1 MAAPQDVFTMT
12 MLDRMRRHRGWLKW
26 IMGVVAIT
34 MAAFFV
40 PWENTTVQ
48 LDEAVADVNGKEIT
62 AGEFRRELNQR
73 LQMFQA
79 QGGNSL
85 PPETLK
91 QLGFDNQVLTQL
103 IDRKAIQAEAER
115 RGLKVTDTEVVE
127 YIQHIPAFREN
138 GRFVG
143 TARYR
148 AVLRA
153 QRPPLRE
160 EEFEEEVRT
169 DLLAQKLQAAVT
181 SWVTVSAQETD
192 AEYRRRNEKVKLE
205 VVGFTAD
212 QFRAGVT
219 ATDAEAQALFTK
231 DPSRY
236 KFGERRKIRYL
247 TVDTQALR
255 QTITPTPQQVEG
267 YYQANQQQ
275 FANPE
280 QVHAQHVLLK
290 TADKDAAAVRTQ
302 IDAILKEAKAPG
314 ADFAALA
321 RKYSEDD
328 ASKASGGDL
337 GFFGRGSMVK
347 PFEDAAF
354 AMAPGQISEVVQT
367 DFGFHVIKLLEK
379 RAAGQ
384 RPFAEVKD
392 QITEQLKWQQ
402 AQERATALA
411 TALEARI
418 KSPADL
424 DAAARENGL
433 KVSESPFFQR
443 TDTLPEFGPTSQV
456 ATEAFALADGAVS
469 KGIRTGNATTFIA
482 LAGKESPRV
491 PKFDEVKEKVR
502 GDVVTE
508 KAAAA
513 ARAKAVEVAAATKAG
528 TPLAAAAKAAGK
540 DVRTTE
546 LIARNSVVAD
556 IGVSHAVDDLAF
568 TLPVGATSDLIATE
582 NGAAVIKVLERPAI
596 NDAELATARDS
607 LRRELVSTRQSR
619 FFTAYMN
626 KAKTSLTINR
636 YPDVVARASGL

>member
-1 MAAPQDVFTMT
+1 MT

-26 IMGVVAIT
+26 IMGIVAVT

-40 PWENTTVQ
+40 PWDQQGAVQ
-48 LDEAVADVNGKEIT
+48 LNETVAEVDGREIT

-73 LQMFQA
+73 MQA
-79 QGGNSL
+79 ITAGGGASL

-103 IDRKAIQAEAER
+103 IDRKAIEAEAVR

-127 YIQHIPAFREN
+127 FIRHIPAFREN
-138 GRFVG
+138 GQFVG
-143 TARYR
+143 SDRYR

-160 EEFEEEVRT
+160 EDFEAQVRT

-181 SWVTVSAQETD
+181 SWVTVSEAETD

-212 QFRAGVT
+212 QFRAGVS

-236 KFGERRKIRYL
+236 RFAERRKIRYL

-255 QTITPTPQQVEG
+255 QAITPTPQQVEA
-267 YYQANQQQ
+267 YYQANLQQ

-280 QVHAQHVLLK
+280 QVHAQHILLK
-290 TADKDAAAVRTQ
+290 TAGKDAAAVKAQ
-302 IDAILKEAKAPG
+302 AESILKEAKAPG
-314 ADFAALA
+314 ADFPALA

-328 ASKASGGDL
+328 ASKGSGGDL

-354 AMAPGQISEVVQT
+354 ALAPGVISGVVET
-367 DFGFHVIKLLEK
+367 DFGFHVIKMLEK

-384 RPFAEVKD
+384 RPLAEVQD
-392 QITEQLKWQQ
+392 QIAEQLKWQQ
-402 AQERATALA
+402 AQERGTALA

-418 KSPADL
+418 KSPSDL

-433 KVSESPFFQR
+433 TVKDSPFFQR
-443 TDTLPEFGPTSQV
+443 TDQLPEFGPTSQV
-456 ATEAFALADGAVS
+456 ATEAFALPDGGVS

-482 LAGKESPRV
+482 LAGKEAPRV
-491 PKFDEVKEKVR
+491 PKFEEVKEKVR

-508 KAAAA
+508 KAAALARTKA
-513 ARAKAVEVAAATKAG
+513 AEVAAAAKAG
-528 TPLAAAAKAAGK
+528 TPLAAAAKAVGREA
-540 DVRTTE
+540 RTTE

-556 IGVSHAVDDLAF
+556 VGVSPAVDEVAF
-568 TLPVGATSDLIATE
+568 SLPVGTTSGVIATD
-582 NGAAVIKVLERPAI
+582 NGAAVVRVVERPAI
-596 NDAELATARDS
+596 NDTELAAARES

-626 KAKTSLTINR
+626 KAKSTLTINR
-636 YPDVVARASGL
+636 YPDVIARASGL

>member
-1 MAAPQDVFTMT
+1 MT

-26 IMGVVAIT
+26 IMGVVAVT

-40 PWENTTVQ
+40 PWEQGTIQLNETVAEV
-48 LDEAVADVNGKEIT
+48 DGREIT

-73 LQMFQA
+73 MQA
-79 QGGNSL
+79 ITAGGGASL

-103 IDRKAIQAEAER
+103 IDRKAIEAEAVR

-127 YIQHIPAFREN
+127 FIRHIPAFRDN
-138 GRFVG
+138 GQFVG
-143 TARYR
+143 TDRYR

-160 EEFEEEVRT
+160 EDFEADVRT

-181 SWVTVSAQETD
+181 SWVTVSEQETD

-205 VVGFTAD
+205 VVGFTAE
-212 QFRAGVT
+212 QFQAGIS

-236 KFGERRKIRYL
+236 RFAERRKIRYL

-255 QTITPTPQQVEG
+255 QAITPTPQQVEA
-267 YYQANQQQ
+267 YYQANLQQ

-280 QVHAQHVLLK
+280 QVHAQHILLK
-290 TADKDAAAVRTQ
+290 TADKDAAAVRKQ
-302 IDAILKEAKAPG
+302 ADAVLKEAQAPG
-314 ADFAALA
+314 ADFPALA

-354 AMAPGQISEVVQT
+354 AMAPGQISDVVQT
-367 DFGFHVIKLLEK
+367 DYGFHVIKMLEK

-384 RPFAEVKD
+384 RPLAEVKD
-392 QITEQLKWQQ
+392 QIAEQLKWQQ
-402 AQERATALA
+402 AQERGTALA

-418 KSPADL
+418 KTPSDL
-424 DAAARENGL
+424 DGAARENGL
-433 KVSESPFFQR
+433 TVKDSPFFQR
-443 TDTLPEFGPTSQV
+443 TDQLAEFGPTSQV
-456 ATEAFALADGAVS
+456 ATEAFALPDGGVS

-482 LAGKESPRV
+482 LAGKEAPRV
-491 PKFDEVKEKVR
+491 PTFEEVKEKVR
-502 GDVVTE
+502 GDVVKD
-508 KAAAA
+508 KAAAL
-513 ARAKAVEVAAATKAG
+513 ARAKAAEVAAAAKAG
-528 TPLAAAAKAAGK
+528 TPLAAAAKAVGREA
-540 DVRTTE
+540 RTTE

-556 IGVSHAVDDLAF
+556 IGVNPAVDDVAF
-568 TLPVGATSDLIATE
+568 TLPVGATSGVIATD
-582 NGAAVIKVLERPAI
+582 NGAAVIRVIERPAI
-596 NDAELATARDS
+596 NDTELAAARES

-626 KAKTSLTINR
+626 KAKSTLTINR
-636 YPDVVARASGL
+636 YPDVIARASGL

>member
-1 MAAPQDVFTMT
+1 MT

-26 IMGVVAIT
+26 IMGIVAVT

-40 PWENTTVQ
+40 PWDQSTVQ
-48 LDEAVADVNGKEIT
+48 LDETVAEVEGQEIT
-62 AGEFRRELNQR
+62 AGEFRRELSQR
-73 LQMFQA
+73 LQMFQS
-79 QGGNSL
+79 QGGGSL

-103 IDRKAIQAEAER
+103 IDRKAIEAEAVR

-127 YIQHIPAFREN
+127 FIRHLPAFRDN
-138 GRFVG
+138 GQFVG
-143 TARYR
+143 SDRYR

-160 EEFEEEVRT
+160 EDFEADVRT

-181 SWVTVSAQETD
+181 SWVTVSEQETD

-212 QFRAGVT
+212 QFRDGVT
-219 ATDAEAQALFTK
+219 ATDAEAQAHFAK

-236 KFGERRKIRYL
+236 RFAERRKIRYL
-247 TVDTQALR
+247 TIDTQALR
-255 QTITPTPQQVEG
+255 QAITPTPQQIEAH
-267 YYQANQQQ
+267 YQANLQQ

-280 QVHAQHVLLK
+280 QVHAQHILLK
-290 TADKDAAAVRTQ
+290 TADKDAAVVRTQ
-302 IDAILKEAKAPG
+302 AESTLKEAKAPG

-328 ASKASGGDL
+328 ASKSSGGDL

-354 AMAPGQISEVVQT
+354 ALAPGQISDVVQT
-367 DFGFHVIKLLEK
+367 DFGFHVIKMIEK

-384 RPFAEVKD
+384 RPLAEVTD
-392 QITEQLKWQQ
+392 QIAEQLKWQQ
-402 AQERATALA
+402 AQERATALS

-418 KSPADL
+418 TSPSHL

-433 KVSESPFFQR
+433 TVSESPFFQR
-443 TDTLPEFGPTSQV
+443 DEPLPEFGPTAQV
-456 ATEAFALADGAVS
+456 ANEAFALPDGGVS
-469 KGIRTGNATTFIA
+469 KGIRSGNATTFIA
-482 LAGKESPRV
+482 LAGKEAPREA
-491 PKFDEVKEKVR
+491 KFEEVKEKVR
-502 GDVVTE
+502 TDVVTA
-508 KAAAA
+508 KATAT
-513 ARAKAVEVAAATKAG
+513 ARAKAAEVAAAAKAG
-528 TPLAAAAKAAGK
+528 TPLAAAAKSAGREM
-540 DVRTTE
+540 RTTE
-546 LIARNSVVAD
+546 LIARNSVIAD
-556 IGVSHAVDDLAF
+556 IGVSPAVDDVAF
-568 TLPVGATSDLIATE
+568 TLPVGATSGVIATE
-582 NGAAVIKVLERPAI
+582 NGAAVVTVLERPAI
-596 NDAELATARDS
+596 NDTELAAARES

-626 KAKTSLTINR
+626 KAKSTLTINR
-636 YPDVVARASGL
+636 YPDVIARASGL

>member
-1 MAAPQDVFTMT
+1 MT

-26 IMGVVAIT
+26 IMGIVAVT
-34 MAAFFV
+34 MAMFFV
-40 PWENTTVQ
+40 PWDNTNVQ
-48 LDEAVADVNGKEIT
+48 LDEAVADVDGEEIS
-62 AGEFRRELNQR
+62 AGEFRRELSQR
-73 LQMFQA
+73 LQMFQS
-79 QGGNSL
+79 QGGGSL

-103 IDRKAIQAEAER
+103 IDRKAIQAEAAR
-115 RGLKVTDTEVVE
+115 RGLRVTDTEVVE

-160 EEFEEEVRT
+160 EDFEEEIRN

-181 SWVTVSAQETD
+181 SWVIVSDQETD
-192 AEYRRRNEKVKLE
+192 AEYRRRNEKVKLD
-205 VVGFTAD
+205 VVAFTAD
-212 QFRAGVT
+212 QFRAGVS
-219 ATDAEAQALFTK
+219 ATDAEAQAHFTK
-231 DPSRY
+231 DSSPYR
-236 KFGERRKIRYL
+236 FGERRKIRYL

-255 QTITPTPQQVEG
+255 QAITPTPQQVEAH
-267 YYQANQQQ
+267 YQSNLEQ

-280 QVHAQHVLLK
+280 QIKAQHILLK
-290 TADKDAAAVRTQ
+290 TADKDAAAVRAR
-302 IDAILKEAKAPG
+302 IDGILKEVKAPG

-328 ASKASGGDL
+328 VSKANGGDL

-354 AMAPGQISEVVQT
+354 ALEPNQISEVVQT

-379 RAAGQ
+379 RPAGQ
-384 RPFAEVKD
+384 RPLAEVQE
-392 QITEQLKWQQ
+392 QITEQLKWQL
-402 AQERATALA
+402 AQERATALS

-424 DAAARENGL
+424 DGAAAENGL
-433 KVSESPFFQR
+433 KVNESPFFQR
-443 TDTLPEFGPTSQV
+443 TDTLPEFGPTPQV
-456 ATEAFALADGAVS
+456 VTEAFALADGAVS

-482 LAGKESPRV
+482 LTGKEAPRV
-491 PKFDEVKEKVR
+491 PSFDEVKEKVR
-502 GDVVTE
+502 ADVVTA

-513 ARAKAVEVAAATKAG
+513 ARAKAAEVAAAAKAG

-556 IGVSHAVDDLAF
+556 IGVSPAVDAVAF
-568 TLPVGATSDLIATE
+568 ALPVGATSDVIATE

-596 NDAELATARDS
+596 GDAELVAARDS
-607 LRRELVSTRQSR
+607 LRRELVSTRQTR

-636 YPDVVARASGL
+636 YPEVVARASGL

>member
-1 MAAPQDVFTMT
+1 MT

-26 IMGVVAIT
+26 IMGIVAVA

-40 PWENTTVQ
+40 PWESRTVQ
-48 LDEAVADVNGKEIT
+48 LDEAVADVDGTAIT
-62 AGEFRRELNQR
+62 AGEFRRELSQR
-73 LQMFQA
+73 LQQFTA
-79 QGGNSL
+79 GGGGSL

-103 IDRKAIQAEAER
+103 IDRKAIEAEAVR
-115 RGLKVTDTEVVE
+115 RGLRVTDTEVVQF
-127 YIQHIPAFREN
+127 IQHIPAFREN
-138 GRFVG
+138 GQFVG

-160 EEFEEEVRT
+160 EDFEREVRA
-169 DLLAQKLQAAVT
+169 DILGQKLQAAVT
-181 SWVTVSAQETD
+181 SWVTVSQQEAD

-212 QFRAGVT
+212 QFRAGIA

-231 DPSRY
+231 DPSHYRL
-236 KFGERRKIRYL
+236 GERRKVRYL

-255 QTITPTPQQVEG
+255 QTMTPTPQQVEA
-267 YYQANQQQ
+267 YYQANLQQ

-280 QVHAQHVLLK
+280 QIHAQHILLK
-290 TADKDAAAVRTQ
+290 TADKDAAAVRAQ
-302 IDAILKEAKAPG
+302 AESIFKEAKAAG
-314 ADFAALA
+314 ADFQALA

-354 AMAPGQISEVVQT
+354 ALAPGEMSGVVQT
-367 DFGFHVIKLLEK
+367 DFGFHVIKMIEK
-379 RAAGQ
+379 RPAGQ
-384 RPFAEVKD
+384 RTLADVKD
-392 QITEQLKWQQ
+392 QITEQLKFQQ

-424 DAAARENGL
+424 DAAAKENGL
-433 KVSESPFFQR
+433 KVNDSPFFQR
-443 TDTLPEFGPTSQV
+443 ADPLPEFGPTSQV
-456 ATEAFALADGAVS
+456 SSEAFALADGTVS

-482 LAGKESPRV
+482 LAGKEAPRV
-491 PKFDEVKEKVR
+491 PKFEDVKETVR

-513 ARAKAVEVAAATKAG
+513 ARAKAAEVAAAVKAG
-528 TPLAAAAKAAGK
+528 TPLAAAAKAAGREL
-540 DVRTTE
+540 RTTE
-546 LIARNSVVAD
+546 LVARNSVIAD
-556 IGVSHAVDDLAF
+556 IGVSPAVDAVAF
-568 TLPVGATSDLIATE
+568 AVPVGTTSDAIATE
-582 NGAAVIKVLERPAI
+582 NGSAVIKVLERPAI
-596 NDAELATARDS
+596 NDTELAAARDS
-607 LRRELVSTRQSR
+607 LRRELVSTRQNR

-636 YPDVVARASGL
+636 YPDVIARASGL

>member
-1 MAAPQDVFTMT
+1 MT

-26 IMGVVAIT
+26 IMGIVAVT
-34 MAAFFV
+34 MAMFFV
-40 PWENTTVQ
+40 PWENTNVQ
-48 LDEAVADVNGKEIT
+48 LDETVADVNGKEIT

-115 RGLKVTDTEVVE
+115 RGLRVTDTEVIE

-143 TARYR
+143 ATRYR

-160 EEFEEEVRT
+160 EEFEEEVRA
-169 DLLAQKLQAAVT
+169 DLLAQKLQSAVT
-181 SWVTVSAQETD
+181 SWVTVSTQEAD

-212 QFRAGVT
+212 QFRAGIT

-247 TVDTQALR
+247 AVDTQALR
-255 QTITPTPQQVEG
+255 QTITPTPQQVES
-267 YYQANQQQ
+267 YYQANLQQ

-280 QVHAQHVLLK
+280 QVHAQHILLK
-290 TADKDAAAVRTQ
+290 TADKDAAKVRTQ
-302 IDAILKEAKAPG
+302 IDAILKEVKAPG
-314 ADFAALA
+314 ADFASLA

-328 ASKASGGDL
+328 ASKGSGGDL

-354 AMAPGQISEVVQT
+354 AMEPGQISEVVQT
-367 DFGFHVIKLLEK
+367 DFGFHVIKVLEK

-384 RPFAEVKD
+384 RPLAEVKD

-402 AQERATALA
+402 AQERAGALA

-433 KVSESPFFQR
+433 KVSESPFFER
-443 TDTLPEFGPTSQV
+443 NDTLPEFGPTSQI
-456 ATEAFALADGAVS
+456 AAEAFALADGAVS

-482 LAGKESPRV
+482 LAGKEAPRV
-491 PKFDEVKEKVR
+491 PKFEDVKEKVR

-513 ARAKAVEVAAATKAG
+513 ARAKAAEVAAAAKAG
-528 TPLAAAAKAAGK
+528 TPLAAAATAAGK
-540 DVRTTE
+540 EARTTE
-546 LIARNSVVAD
+546 LIARNSVIAD
-556 IGVSHAVDDLAF
+556 IGVSPAVDAVAF
-568 TLPVGATSDLIATE
+568 TLPVGATSDLIALE

-596 NDAELATARDS
+596 NEAELAAARDS
-607 LRRELVSTRQSR
+607 LRRELMSTRQNR

-626 KAKTSLTINR
+626 KAKTTLTINR